1 MCGHVGSGR
10 QPELKIRWPLAVWVR
25 VPLSAPLNSKESEMK
40 IYIVTET
47 VKVKDSRERIYSALN
62 SYKNREDAM
71 NEIKIH
77 KHNQR
82 LHLIKEGFVGENVT
96 EEMLQNEQINPVEYY
111 INEVELKDEFT
122 GIELKQDNK
131 HLFATTLEE
140 IAS

>member
-1 MCGHVGSGR
+1 MLR
-10 QPELKIRWPLAVWVR
+10 TFYPLR
-25 VPLSAPLNSKESEMK
+25 INKECEMK

-77 KHNQR
+77 NHNQR

-96 EEMLQNEQINPVEYY
+96 EEMLLNEQINPVRYD
-111 INEVELKDEFT
+111 IKEVELKDEFT

>member
-1 MCGHVGSGR
+1 
-10 QPELKIRWPLAVWVR
+10 
-25 VPLSAPLNSKESEMK
+25 MK

-47 VKVKDSRERIYSALN
+47 IKLENSRERRHRVLN

-82 LHLIKEGFVGENVT
+82 LHLIRKGYVSEDVT
-96 EEMLQNEQINPVEYY
+96 EGMLQNEQINPVSYH
-111 INEVELKDEFT
+111 IDQVKLKDEFT

-140 IAS
+140 ISS

>member
-1 MCGHVGSGR
+1 
-10 QPELKIRWPLAVWVR
+10 
-25 VPLSAPLNSKESEMK
+25 MK

-47 VKVKDSRERIYSALN
+47 IKLENSRERRHRVLN

-96 EEMLQNEQINPVEYY
+96 EEMLQNEQINPVEYH
-111 INEVELKDEFT
+111 IKEVELKDEFT

>member
-1 MCGHVGSGR
+1 MLR
-10 QPELKIRWPLAVWVR
+10 TFYPLR
-25 VPLSAPLNSKESEMK
+25 INKECEMK

-77 KHNQR
+77 NHNQR

-96 EEMLQNEQINPVEYY
+96 EEMLLNEQINPVRYD
-111 INEVELKDEFT
+111 IREVELKDEFT
-122 GIELKQDNK
+122 GIDLKQENK